1 MASLVARAQQ
11 ASQATLGR
19 KVNKDQPPS
28 LQDQGVRRDA
38 LDCQES
44 LAWKES
50 RARQDPKV
58 IGKLFFPRG
67 RQIWLRAWTE
77 TFLSHETTCK
87 YKYKIF
93 LYSPAL
99 TSCRSS
105 LVLGFRNV
113 RQLPRPERGCYV
125 HFLFNSKRF
134 TVYFA
139 HFQAI
144 TYHYSIHQYQAREL
158 RWHL

>member
-1 MASLVARAQQ
+1 MAPLVARAQQ

-58 IGKLFFPRG
+58 IGKLFF
-67 RQIWLRAWTE
+67 
-77 TFLSHETTCK
+77 STTQTDM
-87 YKYKIF
+87 
-93 LYSPAL
+93 AE
-99 TSCRSS
+99 S
-105 LVLGFRNV
+105 LDRNV
-113 RQLPRPERGCYV
+113 FESRNDV
-125 HFLFNSKRF
+125 
-134 TVYFA
+134 
-139 HFQAI
+139 
-144 TYHYSIHQYQAREL
+144 
-158 RWHL
+158 